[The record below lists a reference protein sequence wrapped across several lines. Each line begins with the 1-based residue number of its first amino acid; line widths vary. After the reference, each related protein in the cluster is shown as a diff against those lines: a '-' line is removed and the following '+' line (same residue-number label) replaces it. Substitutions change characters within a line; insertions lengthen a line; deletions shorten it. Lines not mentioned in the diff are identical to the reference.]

1 MNTSTSCPDL
11 PLQSGCP
18 SHWNRDF
25 ILFYS
30 VHIFALVTSTISFL
44 ACVTVILNVIR
55 NKLCE
60 SRKNVVDRF
69 PLYIAVNDALFCTMH
84 GIDQLILLVTEV
96 YPAKW
101 VVFVLGSSTMFLYWY
116 QQVMYAS
123 IAIYTYMD
131 VSCRKQ
137 ISTGRLDWK
146 LHTISASLAGV
157 AVTILYFL
165 DGIGISR
172 FWMGGHESNPTTGI
186 YFILGSLLF
195 TTTQA
200 ICTIS
205 AYSAIRRI
213 VLNYKNGLEIGQ
225 VSNSY
230 HDTAAQCLLTFVK
243 IGVILYL
250 PAALLFWMIALD
262 NVLGERLK
270 QVEPFYDF
278 GIFLMVL
285 VYNAGGFVN
294 TVGYFSN
301 QRIKRDRRRESEL
314 AKLNA

>member
-101 VVFVLGSSTMFLYWY
+101 VVFVLGSSTMFLYWWVNFGEY
-116 QQVMYAS
+116 K
-123 IAIYTYMD
+123 D
-131 VSCRKQ
+131 
-137 ISTGRLDWK
+137 
-146 LHTISASLAGV
+146 
-157 AVTILYFL
+157 
-165 DGIGISR
+165 
-172 FWMGGHESNPTTGI
+172 SNLRNMT
-186 YFILGSLLF
+186 LLK
-195 TTTQA
+195 
-200 ICTIS
+200 IM
-205 AYSAIRRI
+205 
-213 VLNYKNGLEIGQ
+213 LP
-225 VSNSY
+225 
-230 HDTAAQCLLTFVK
+230 LLK
-243 IGVILYL
+243 
-250 PAALLFWMIALD
+250 
-262 NVLGERLK
+262 
-270 QVEPFYDF
+270 
-278 GIFLMVL
+278 
-285 VYNAGGFVN
+285 VN
-294 TVGYFSN
+294 TVYLNSK
-301 QRIKRDRRRESEL
+301 IS
-314 AKLNA
+314 KLF